1 MIDAA
6 QTLIDGLAVGSAYA
20 LLAIGF
26 TLVFG
31 VMRRLNL
38 AYGPSI
44 LIGAFVGTF
53 VYVQAKAELWVVAAA
68 TIAGAVLIGAYVERL
83 CFWSIRRG
91 AAIASMV
98 SSYAIWMQ
106 LEEATALVFPA
117 RTYRFPPLFEGA
129 PLALGPLTVRADHLV
144 MLAVACAVTVALHLF
159 LKRGRYGAAIRAA
172 AENPEAARHLGL
184 PTGRIAFVVFAIASA
199 IGGVAGFLISAANEQ
214 VTTHFGLT
222 LTFKGLI
229 AMMLGGMGSV
239 PGAVLGGLALGV
251 VELGAKALWGAPYHD
266 LAGFALLFAVLVVR
280 PGGLLGQRDRR
291 GEAAALARV

>member
-1 MIDAA
+1 MIEAV
-6 QTLIDGLAVGSAYA
+6 QTAIDGLAVGSAYA

-31 VMRRLNL
+31 VLRRLNL

-44 LIGAFVGTF
+44 LIGAFAGTYVF
-53 VYVQAKAELWVVAAA
+53 VQAKAELWAVAAA
-68 TIAGAVLIGAYVERL
+68 TVAGTVLIGAYVERL

-106 LEEATALVFPA
+106 LEEATALAFPA
-117 RTYRFPPLFEGA
+117 RTYRFPALFDGA
-129 PLALGPLTVRADHLV
+129 PLALGPVTVRADHLV
-144 MLAVACAVTVALHLF
+144 MFAVAAAVALALHLF
-159 LKRGRYGAAIRAA
+159 LKHGRYGAAIRAA

-184 PTGRIAFVVFAIASA
+184 PAGRIGFVVFAIASA

-214 VTTHFGLT
+214 VTTHYGLT

-229 AMMLGGMGSV
+229 AMMLGGMGSLA
-239 PGAVLGGLALGV
+239 GAVVGGLALGLA
-251 VELGAKALWGAPYHD
+251 ELGAKALWGAPYHD
-266 LAGFALLFAVLVVR
+266 LAGFVLLFAVLVVR
-280 PGGLLGQRDRR
+280 PGGLVGQGRARR
-291 GEAAALARV
+291 EAAALARV